1 MNQQQYKV
9 TFQCREASPSGPQGR
24 TVYVLAGTKIIEAA
38 AVAGIIIDTPC
49 GGEGTCKKCKIKIL
63 SGQKTSEALACQT
76 MVYEDMVI
84 EVPGSSL
91 LTKLEQI
98 AVSSDMPTVE
108 FGVRQPC
115 DKGKCCGVAVD
126 VGTTTL
132 AASLICLGEKT
143 EVAVAGAMNPQISF
157 GDDVVSRIKY
167 ASDGGLAEL
176 QRAVVNQINELI
188 ETLCRQGGVDKE
200 NICEVAVAGN
210 TTMEHLVCGV
220 NPEPLG
226 SLPFEPVYRGG
237 DQRSAA
243 ELKIA
248 INPKGKV
255 YIFPIVGGFVGGDTT
270 AGMLAADILNQPSPL
285 LFVDIGTNG
294 EIVLVKDGKIMAAS
308 TAAGPAF
315 EGAGISCGMRA
326 MPGAIEKVK
335 FSDDWVYGVI
345 GNVAPAGICGSGLID
360 ITAELL
366 NAGIVDSSGR
376 MNPVRDQ
383 VSEMPDG
390 RQGQPVSNGMN
401 GPEFVIADKVKITQ
415 KDIRQIQ
422 LAVGAIR
429 AGINIMLKKAGLKAG
444 DLKKVLVA
452 GGFGSFIRRNHAQ
465 RIGLLPSDIEHEKIS
480 FIGNSSLAGA
490 KLSLMSVKA
499 RQKAKELAAQ
509 TKHITLSAESDF
521 QNEFAEA
528 MMFPLK

>member
-1 MNQQQYKV
+1 MNQRQYKV
-9 TFQCREASPSGPQGR
+9 AFQPQDR
-24 TVYVLAGTKIIEAA
+24 TVYVLAGAKIIEAA

-49 GGEGTCKKCKIKIL
+49 GGEGICKKCKIKIV
-63 SGQKTSEALACQT
+63 SGQKSGEALACQT
-76 MVYEDMVI
+76 MVYGDMVI
-84 EVPGSSL
+84 EVPPSSL
-91 LTKLEQI
+91 LTKLDKI
-98 AVSSDMPTVE
+98 AVSSDMPIVE
-108 FGVRQPC
+108 FDDRHPC
-115 DKGKCCGVAVD
+115 DKEKCCGVAVD

-132 AASLICLGEKT
+132 AASLVCLGKKT
-143 EVAVAGAMNPQISF
+143 ELAVAGAMNPQISL

-167 ASDGGLAEL
+167 ASDSGLAEL
-176 QRAVVNQINELI
+176 QGVVVSQINELI
-188 ETLCRQGGVDKE
+188 EILCRQGGVDKE

-226 SLPFEPVYRGG
+226 RLPFEPVYRGG

-326 MPGAIEKVK
+326 AAGAIEKVK
-335 FSDDWVYGVI
+335 FSDNKWEYGVI
-345 GNVAPAGICGSGLID
+345 GNVAPTGICGSGLID

-366 NAGIVDSSGR
+366 NAGIVDSSGK
-376 MNPVRDQ
+376 MNQ
-383 VSEMPDG
+383 
-390 RQGQPVSNGMN
+390 
-401 GPEFVIADKVKITQ
+401 PEFVIADKVKIIQ

-465 RIGLLPSDIEHEKIS
+465 RIGLLPGDISHEKIS

-509 TKHITLSAESDF
+509 TKHLTLSAESDF
-521 QNEFAEA
+521 QNEFANA
-528 MMFPLK
+528 MIFPLK